1 MLAVLLINRMSMRR
15 RATRRLTKPKIS
27 EKKEPEISIC
37 RTCLSTENLVP
48 IFESEE
54 MEEKRSEEFRLVTG
68 LEIKLNDGLSQ
79 KICNHC
85 IEFVQAVLQFR
96 RKSRKAEKALLNMTS
111 GVKVKK
117 KYSKRKHNLRKSPR
131 IEKGKAEVL
140 VEDCSYDFFDA
151 DYSMDYDCSA
161 VEDEIKPKVKESKAA
176 ITKVKNG
183 SASNVSSYQCGFCS
197 KEFRMKATYKAHM
210 RFHTNYCVCE
220 SCGKRCRNNN
230 QLQEHKRA
238 RHGLGR
244 IHKCAY
250 CDYTSATKEA
260 LTIHE
265 RRHTGER
272 PYVCDHCGAT
282 FHRRS
287 NLVQHIAIHLP
298 EKNFQCDLCP
308 KRLKSRKFLQIHK
321 HNAHTGKRYGYL
333 CPVCEHR
340 FEKPNK
346 FLDKK
351 HVADTED
358 SIEENETREDT
369 QQDSNL
375 ESPINPRST
384 ETVSTN
390 PETQPQ
396 CSSQVRQDSSNTTK
410 QSSSTPNTNP
420 SRKRK
425 NAKTNEDSYFDKNIL
440 EFLTKNS
447 EIIQNDDMAFFYSLL
462 PLTRTFDNRQKVM
475 FRTAVMNKALEICN
489 CPSSITPLASPM
501 YASTSR
507 PESSTSS
514 MNIASPESLPSG
526 SQDIV
531 LYSVEEPSSQ
541 NVVRTNPNI
550 AHTSQNSVITSL
562 SASSFNIPSPGSRDI
577 VLYSV
582 EEPSF
587 QNVVTTNRN
596 FAYTSTSQN
605 L

>member
-220 SCGKRCRNNN
+220 VVLR
-230 QLQEHKRA
+230 QEVPEQQPAAGAQTRETRPWTYTQVCLLRLHL
-238 RHGLGR
+238 RHQGGPHGNASTTIKSLSLGR
-244 IHKCAY
+244 IHKSAY

-260 LTIHE
+260 LT
-265 RRHTGER
+265 
-272 PYVCDHCGAT
+272 VMLA
-282 FHRRS
+282 
-287 NLVQHIAIHLP
+287 
-298 EKNFQCDLCP
+298 
-308 KRLKSRKFLQIHK
+308 
-321 HNAHTGKRYGYL
+321 
-333 CPVCEHR
+333 
-340 FEKPNK
+340 
-346 FLDKK
+346 
-351 HVADTED
+351 
-358 SIEENETREDT
+358 
-369 QQDSNL
+369 
-375 ESPINPRST
+375 
-384 ETVSTN
+384 
-390 PETQPQ
+390 
-396 CSSQVRQDSSNTTK
+396 
-410 QSSSTPNTNP
+410 
-420 SRKRK
+420 
-425 NAKTNEDSYFDKNIL
+425 
-440 EFLTKNS
+440 
-447 EIIQNDDMAFFYSLL
+447 
-462 PLTRTFDNRQKVM
+462 PL
-475 FRTAVMNKALEICN
+475 
-489 CPSSITPLASPM
+489 
-501 YASTSR
+501 
-507 PESSTSS
+507 
-514 MNIASPESLPSG
+514 
-526 SQDIV
+526 
-531 LYSVEEPSSQ
+531 
-541 NVVRTNPNI
+541 
-550 AHTSQNSVITSL
+550 
-562 SASSFNIPSPGSRDI
+562 
-577 VLYSV
+577 
-582 EEPSF
+582 
-587 QNVVTTNRN
+587 
-596 FAYTSTSQN
+596 
-605 L
+605 

>member
-1 MLAVLLINRMSMRR
+1 MKCSACGKFMAAAEGITCPKCDRKSH
-15 RATRRLTKPKIS
+15 RACVKVPEGVQVQPTWLCPDCKIRTPRKSDQNTPVRGLNSEYIIKQGEEKPQSPVAQGFK
-27 EKKEPEISIC
+27 
-37 RTCLSTENLVP
+37 
-48 IFESEE
+48 ESELALE
-54 MEEKRSEEFRLVTG
+54 LRRFRELRETREEFRSFRQMFDLQVRIRPP
-68 LEIKLNDGLSQ
+68 LWDLSHDLFKDKDAKL
-79 KICNHC
+79 
-85 IEFVQAVLQFR
+85 QAWFGVY
-96 RKSRKAEKALLNMTS
+96 KALLPDFNDLSENDKKDFEKSVQQRWRTARDAYMRCKNSMKSVKS
-111 GVKVKK
+111 G
-117 KYSKRKHNLRKSPR
+117 S
-131 IEKGKAEVL
+131 EG
-140 VEDCSYDFFDA
+140 
-151 DYSMDYDCSA
+151 
-161 VEDEIKPKVKESKAA
+161 
-176 ITKVKNG
+176 
-183 SASNVSSYQCGFCS
+183 
-197 KEFRMKATYKAHM
+197 
-210 RFHTNYCVCE
+210 
-220 SCGKRCRNNN
+220 GKRTKYVFFKH
-230 QLQEHKRA
+230 LQ
-238 RHGLGR
+238 
-244 IHKCAY
+244 
-250 CDYTSATKEA
+250 
-260 LTIHE
+260 
-265 RRHTGER
+265 
-272 PYVCDHCGAT
+272 
-282 FHRRS
+282 
-287 NLVQHIAIHLP
+287 
-298 EKNFQCDLCP
+298 
-308 KRLKSRKFLQIHK
+308 
-321 HNAHTGKRYGYL
+321 
-333 CPVCEHR
+333 
-340 FEKPNK
+340 

-605 L
+605 LENPSSDLSQYINFKQ